1 MEIFRYFYALDW
13 TSKDA
18 FISGQITVESTKRKF
33 TKKEVSR
40 RQKTR
45 SYRLQD
51 VHGNDHRVCKVF
63 FKSVLDVCDGKITK
77 ALQRK
82 SASGTPVSDKRGRHT
97 PHNKTNLEDT
107 NYLKEFIRKF
117 PVYESHYCRHHTTKK
132 YLPPN
137 LNMSLMYAEYKR
149 CCETDKRKISS
160 LFVFR
165 DVFNHSFNLSFHR
178 PQKDTCQKC
187 DHFNIILKTQLD
199 NAEKEKT
206 ELEKTLHQRKA
217 EAVKALKKDEINEAK
232 NSEGLKHVAVFDL
245 QRTLPVPALSTSVAY
260 YKRQMWV
267 FNLCIHDKVRN
278 VGHMFIWDES
288 IASRGAQEIVSCLIK
303 YISLLPD
310 TPNKIINL
318 YSDACGGQNRN
329 IKVVLGLLNE
339 MQKNGVGVKEINLK
353 FFVSG
358 HSFSTCDQN
367 FGVIDKEK
375 KYHENIYIPDDWVS
389 VIRNAKKKDPRF
401 TIHKMGKEDFFSTKK
416 LENDIVHRKKTTT
429 GEKVEWLKIS
439 WIHLRHSDPKK
450 MYFKLNYNTDSLFSE
465 LDLKRR
471 SVRGRPSSNH
481 YIELDLL
488 YPDGK
493 PITEEKKK
501 DLMALLSFVPPI
513 HHGFYKKLKTDNERD
528 LGLADGDPEDGLNV
542 EEGAE

>member
-1 MEIFRYFYALDW
+1 MATTWSNSSSFSDFHEEEEEYIPSESENVSTDTDNEVELPQTPFKGRKRKSHPELSKQGLRKRQVKSGEEHLSSKNNLVRNKGCILSNCCRVCKLNCPEKISEIRQMEIFRHFYAIDW
-13 TSKDA
+13 TAKDA
-18 FISGQITVESTKRKF
+18 FISGQIIVEPAKRKF
-33 TKKEVSR
+33 SKKEVSR

-45 SYRLQD
+45 TYRLQD
-51 VHGNDHRVCKVF
+51 VDGNDHRVCEVF

-77 ALQRK
+77 ALKRK

-107 NYLKEFIRKF
+107 NYLKEFITKF
-117 PVYESHYCRHHTTKK
+117 PVYESHNCRHHTAKK

-137 LNMSLMYAEYKR
+137 LNISLMYAEYKR
-149 CCETDKRKISS
+149 CCETDQRKISS

-165 DVFNHSFNLSFHR
+165 DVFNHSFDLSFHR
-178 PQKDTCQKC
+178 PQKSTCQKC
-187 DHFNIILKTQLD
+187 DNFNIILKTELD
-199 NAEKEKT
+199 DVKKRNT

-217 EAVKALKKDEINEAK
+217 GAVKTLKKKEIDEAK
-232 NSEGLKHVAVFDL
+232 NSIGLKHVAVFDL

-267 FNLCIHDKVRN
+267 FNLCIHDEVRN

-318 YSDACGGQNRN
+318 YSDACGGHRN
-329 IKVVLGLLNE
+329 IKVVLGLLDE
-339 MQKNGVGVKEINLK
+339 LQKNGVGVKEINLK

-375 KYHENIYIPDDWVS
+375 KYHENIYKPDDWVS
-389 VIRNAKKKDPRF
+389 VIRHAKKK
-401 TIHKMGKEDFFSTKK
+401 
-416 LENDIVHRKKTTT
+416 
-429 GEKVEWLKIS
+429 
-439 WIHLRHSDPKK
+439 
-450 MYFKLNYNTDSLFSE
+450 
-465 LDLKRR
+465 
-471 SVRGRPSSNH
+471 
-481 YIELDLL
+481 
-488 YPDGK
+488 
-493 PITEEKKK
+493 
-501 DLMALLSFVPPI
+501 
-513 HHGFYKKLKTDNERD
+513 
-528 LGLADGDPEDGLNV
+528 
-542 EEGAE
+542 